1 MKYIQKQSE
10 PQEFTNWKS
19 QANQNWQPT
28 WDTLRG
34 QVKQKLKEALM
45 AEQGYIC
52 CYCEDRL
59 SDQNSH
65 IEHFQPKS
73 DSAVDPLDFS
83 NLLCSCQNNKTREE
97 PSHCGSL
104 KSDWFDEKLLIS
116 PLDPTCEERFMF
128 TGDGSIEPANSSD
141 QAAIETIKRLGLN
154 IRKLQNLRQQVIDPF
169 LDEDLSD
176 KDLEEFVTSYLKQSE
191 SGEFDRFWTTIHY
204 LFKTYIK

>member
-1 MKYIQKQSE
+1 MKYIQKQNE

-59 SDQNSH
+59 SNQNSH

-73 DSAVDPLDFS
+73 YSAVDPLDFS
-83 NLLCSCQNNKTREE
+83 NLLCSCQNNLTREE

-116 PLDPTCEERFMF
+116 PLDPTCEDRFIF
-128 TGDGSIEPANSSD
+128 LENGSIEPANSSD
-141 QAAIETIKRLGLN
+141 KAAIETIKRLGLN

-169 LDEDLSD
+169 LDENLSD
-176 KDLEEFVTSYLKQSE
+176 EDLEQFVTSYLKQSA
-191 SGEFDRFWTTIHY
+191 SGEFDRFWTTIRY
-204 LFKTYIK
+204 LFSTYIK